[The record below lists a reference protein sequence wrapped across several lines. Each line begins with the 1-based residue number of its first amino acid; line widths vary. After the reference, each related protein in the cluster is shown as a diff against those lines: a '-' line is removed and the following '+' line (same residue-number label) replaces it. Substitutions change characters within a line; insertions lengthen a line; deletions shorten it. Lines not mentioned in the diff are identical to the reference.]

1 VHDVRRGKP
10 DFDEAAE
17 RARSHGS
24 LVPVL
29 VVLGF
34 GVTLVVGL
42 IALTGLAG
50 IYIILAL
57 TGMLLFAA
65 THYVLWG
72 WWLTNKLRQ
81 QDESER
87 EDP

>member
-1 VHDVRRGKP
+1 VYDVRRGKP
-10 DFDEAAE
+10 DFEKAAE
-17 RARSHGS
+17 RARSRGS
-24 LVPVL
+24 LLPVL
-29 VVLGF
+29 VVLAF

-50 IYIILAL
+50 IYIILAVSCVL
-57 TGMLLFAA
+57 GFAA
-65 THYVLWG
+65 MHYVLWG
-72 WWLTNKLRQ
+72 WWLTDKLRR